1 MAKRAYVTAHRT
13 SYGSI
18 VAVCDEELLG
28 REIVDGDLK
37 LVVSRDFYGGALV
50 SVDELPRY
58 VREATMANILGNNSV
73 KALTKVYPSIM
84 EAAIRLGG
92 VLHVQVFN
100 SKEW

>member
-1 MAKRAYVTAHRT
+1 M
-13 SYGSI
+13 
-18 VAVCDEELLG
+18 
-28 REIVDGDLK
+28 
-37 LVVSRDFYGGALV
+37 V